1 MRWRTALGGIIMIV
15 GLIAYIAGV
24 VTVANHMLPQHW
36 LAELLFYPVAGFLWI
51 FPAIRLIGWTK
62 KDKEPELNL

>member
-15 GLIAYIAGV
+15 GLFAYIVG
-24 VTVANHMLPQHW
+24 TITIANHVLPQHW
-36 LAELLFYPVAGFLWI
+36 LADLVFYPIVGFLWI

-62 KDKEPELNL
+62 KDKEPPLNL

>member
-36 LAELLFYPVAGFLWI
+36 LAELLFYPIAGFLWI
-51 FPAIRLIGWTK
+51 FPAISLIGWTK